1 MEVSMSNRRDITDGL
16 FATTRKNGLIYTKKL
31 GWIDLGHAQGNDARA
46 LKTKLDNESF
56 AEYFEEFDEWYY
68 PVSYHQEM
76 GKNGKILDRK
86 IAFRTG
92 VSTQVMVKACL
103 SPEAKARVALTIM
116 YNTAKRF
123 EAWQN
128 SILFSWYTDSGY
140 SAEDLVSDL
149 VGFYRVFGTGPD
161 PLWLAE
167 PVSYETALQIWDS
180 YDPIGRYKNTQFSR
194 LLFPT
199 EPPKKYGHP
208 IKKELPS
215 WLNYI
220 KPLDHEYHDFFINNF
235 RDRPVKNFF
244 NDPMRINHEL
254 YSSFS
259 SASEINYS
267 DDPFERPVYFL
278 LNPHQPY
285 SGWKL

>member
-1 MEVSMSNRRDITDGL
+1 MSNRSDITDGI
-16 FATTRKNGLIYTKKL
+16 FATSRKSGLIYTKKL

-46 LKTKLDNESF
+46 LKAKLDNESF
-56 AEYFEEFDEWYY
+56 ASYFEEFDEWYF

-76 GKNGKILDRK
+76 GKKGRVLGRK
-86 IAFRTG
+86 LSFQTG

-116 YNTAKRF
+116 YSTAKRF

-128 SILFSWYTDSGY
+128 SILFNWYTDSGF

-149 VGFYRVFGTGPD
+149 VGFYRVFGKGPD

-167 PVSYETALQIWDS
+167 PVPYKTALQIWDS
-180 YDPIGRYKNTQFSR
+180 YDPIGHYKNTEFSPF
-194 LLFPT
+194 LFPT
-199 EPPKKYGHP
+199 EPPMKYGQP
-208 IKKELPS
+208 LKKELPS

-220 KPLDHEYHDFFINNF
+220 KPLGHEYKSFFLNSF
-235 RDRPVKNFF
+235 RGQPFKNFF
-244 NDPMRINHEL
+244 NESARINHEL

-259 SASEINYS
+259 SASKKNYS
-267 DDPFERPVYFL
+267 DSPFERPLYFL

-285 SGWKL
+285 PGWKL

>member
-16 FATTRKNGLIYTKKL
+16 FATTRKKGLIYTKKL

-92 VSTQVMVKACL
+92 ISTQVMVKACL

-116 YNTAKRF
+116 YSTAKRF

-128 SILFSWYTDSGY
+128 SILFNWYTDSGY

-167 PVSYETALQIWDS
+167 PVSYETALQIWDT
-180 YDPIGRYKNTQFSR
+180 YDPIGRYKNTHFSR

-220 KPLDHEYHDFFINNF
+220 KPLGHEYHDFFINNF
-235 RDRPVKNFF
+235 QGRPVKNFF
-244 NDPMRINHEL
+244 NDPIRINHEL

-285 SGWKL
+285 SGWKF

>member
-1 MEVSMSNRRDITDGL
+1 MSTRNDITDGL
-16 FATTRKNGLIYTKKL
+16 FATTSKHGLIYTKKL

-46 LKTKLDNESF
+46 LKTKLDNETF

-76 GKNGKILDRK
+76 GKNVKILDRK
-86 IAFRTG
+86 ISLRTG

-103 SPEAKARVALTIM
+103 SPQVKARVALTIM
-116 YNTAKRF
+116 YSTAKRF

-128 SILFSWYTDSGY
+128 SILFNWYTDSGY
-140 SAEDLVSDL
+140 SAEDLISDL
-149 VGFYRVFGTGPD
+149 VGFYRVFGKGPD

-167 PVSYETALQIWDS
+167 PVSYETALQVWDS
-180 YDPIGRYKNTQFSR
+180 CAPLGHYKNTQFSP

-199 EPPKKYGHP
+199 EPTMKYGYP

-215 WLNYI
+215 WLSYI
-220 KPLDHEYHDFFINNF
+220 KPLTQEYHDFFINNF
-235 RDRPVKNFF
+235 KDQPVKNFF
-244 NDPMRINHEL
+244 KESTRINHEL

-259 SASEINYS
+259 SVSEFNYS
-267 DDPFERPVYFL
+267 DDPFERPIFFL

-285 SGWKL
+285 SG